1 MERETG
7 KQRSLVK
14 VLGARRTVPPCDWLA
29 QPGKGLTAPSLLQLF
44 ELYSSILKYF
54 PGSHRQIYKNLQE
67 INVFIGRSVEQHR
80 ETLDPNAPRDFIDCY
95 LLRMEKV
102 GFGRGNGGGREE
114 NKRCRVRR
122 DGKGVEQW
130 REGEGRGD
138 SEGGAEGERKE
149 RGDGSEETEV
159 REIQDKGENYSSW

>member
-1 MERETG
+1 MSEGLRHRVRAGGRQRQGQGDQDTPERQREAG

-14 VLGARRTVPPCDWLA
+14 VLGARRAVPPRDRPA
-29 QPGKGLTAPSLLQLF
+29 QPQKGLTAPSLLQLF
-44 ELYSSILKYF
+44 ELYSSFLKHF

-67 INVFIGRSVEQHR
+67 VNGFIDRSVEKHR
-80 ETLDPNAPRDFIDCY
+80 ETLDPSAPRDFIDCY

-130 REGEGRGD
+130 REGEGRGE
-138 SEGGAEGERKE
+138 S
-149 RGDGSEETEV
+149 
-159 REIQDKGENYSSW
+159 